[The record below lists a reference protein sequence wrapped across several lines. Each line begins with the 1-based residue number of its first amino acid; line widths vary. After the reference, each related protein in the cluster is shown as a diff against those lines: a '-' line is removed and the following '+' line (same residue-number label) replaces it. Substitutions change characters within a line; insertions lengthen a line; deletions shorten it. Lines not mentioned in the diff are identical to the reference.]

1 MPRIDCL
8 IAILSLVGLSLSL
21 PVSSNETV
29 IESDILEQKD
39 TNKTYFT
46 EQSDYQGPSD
56 ASTLFHIPGLT
67 ITENNGPLG
76 KSEIRYRGLAGSRL
90 KVDLEG
96 LSLNNPLTGFSD
108 ANAMFLFAAQ
118 EIQASG
124 QSLSIN
130 LPKVDYPFAKGIV
143 GYGSHNS
150 FKIGA
155 SFATPIGKYSSIY
168 AASQFSST
176 DGSFAYSNPDL
187 KPGPDNLFYRKN
199 NDQSRYQTLVKY
211 EYLAPTGSAHVLAAF
226 NNHQGGLPGFAFSPT
241 LNLRNKALFAGL
253 SAGFT
258 KKINQAEFKFKLS
271 NSLFNYE
278 SNNTPDEHEKFL
290 TSTHELNF
298 SIDNLSLPEWLD
310 MEIGEIIVVERSYD
324 QKHTRI
330 GGGLFI
336 KRDMHF
342 KGRLKP
348 TLSAYFNM
356 VGYHEHGLLFKKDF
370 ALTIEPTP
378 NISITTGFTR
388 SQRLPTFLELY
399 ANNRFFV
406 SNEDLKKESI
416 WDFQLG
422 SNMRFGNHTRLQV
435 TGFYGYLSD
444 LIVYEPF
451 MANKVRPKNI
461 DTASRYGI
469 DIGVN
474 YEPNKWVMVE
484 SKNSLLRTKV
494 KATNAPLPQ
503 SPAFLGLTRV
513 RVGPQDILSLSL
525 QSRYRTSSNANDYG
539 TKTTKGYVLL
549 DALLS
554 SHFAELFTLS
564 LSVTNILN
572 VKHARDT
579 YEMPLPGTIFF
590 GQIEVGN
597 S

>member
-8 IAILSLVGLSLSL
+8 IVILSLVGLSLSL
-21 PVSSNETV
+21 PVLSNETV
-29 IESDILEQKD
+29 IESDVLEQKD

-46 EQSDYQGPSD
+46 EQSDNQGPSD
-56 ASTLFHIPGLT
+56 TSMLFHIPGLT
-67 ITENNGPLG
+67 LTENNGPLG

-108 ANAMFLFAAQ
+108 ANALFLFAAQ

-130 LPKVDYPFAKGIV
+130 LPIVNRPFAKGVV

-155 SFATPIGKYSSIY
+155 RFAAPVSKYSSIY

-176 DGSFAYSNPDL
+176 EGSFAYSDPDL
-187 KPGPDNLFYRKN
+187 KPGPDNIFYRKN
-199 NDQSRYQTLVKY
+199 NDQSRYQALVKF
-211 EYLAPTGSAHVLAAF
+211 EHLRPTGSAHVLAAF
-226 NNHQGGLPGFAFSPT
+226 NTHQGGLPGFAFSPT
-241 LNLRNKALFAGL
+241 LSLRNKALFAGL
-253 SAGFT
+253 STGFT

-278 SNNTPDEHEKFL
+278 SDEKFL

-310 MEIGEIIVVERSYD
+310 MEIGEILIVERSYD
-324 QKHTRI
+324 QKHMRI

-336 KRDMHF
+336 KRDMRF

-348 TLSAYFNM
+348 TLRAYFNM

-378 NISITTGFTR
+378 NISVTTGFTR

-406 SNEDLKKESI
+406 GNEDLKKESI

-422 SNMRFGNHTRLQV
+422 SNMRFGDHTRLQV

-451 MANKVRPKNI
+451 MAQKIRPKNI
-461 DTASRYGI
+461 DTASRFGL
-469 DIGVN
+469 DLGLN
-474 YEPNKWVMVE
+474 YEPNKWIMVE
-484 SKNSLLRTKV
+484 TKNSLLRTKV

-503 SPAFLGLTRV
+503 SPSFLGLTRV
-513 RVGPQDILSLSL
+513 RIGPEDILALSL
-525 QSRYRTSSNANDYG
+525 QARYRGPSNANDYG
-539 TKTTKGYVLL
+539 TKTTKGYILL
-549 DALLS
+549 DALVS
-554 SHFAELFTLS
+554 GHFAELFTLS